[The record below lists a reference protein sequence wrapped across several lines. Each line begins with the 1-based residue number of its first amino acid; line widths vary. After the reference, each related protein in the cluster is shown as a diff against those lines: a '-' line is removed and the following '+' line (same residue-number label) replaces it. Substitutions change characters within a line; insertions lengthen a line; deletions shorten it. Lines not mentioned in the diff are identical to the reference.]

1 MAPLIYQP
9 EGKRIAKQLWEELL
23 DELSFAGVQDIVLK
37 LEK

>member
-9 EGKRIAKQLWEELL
+9 EGKRIAKQLWKELL
-23 DELSFAGVQDIVLK
+23 DELFFAALPNIVFE